1 MKSDLREL
9 PKTYHSDL
17 PYPKIE
23 VDGPNIEYAKLIQL
37 NYAGL
42 VSEFSA
48 VNQYIY
54 QKIALFN
61 YYPDISSTLLGISEV
76 EMHHLNILGEII
88 TLLGGTP
95 GYFIYKKNKNL
106 NWSPSFLSYT
116 TSIKELLT
124 LNIRNEE
131 AAIEQYRK
139 TANLIPDENIVAM
152 INRIILDEEYH
163 IKLFKSLYDQYECE

>member
-9 PKTYHSDL
+9 PKSYHSDL

-23 VDGPNIEYAKLIQL
+23 VDGPNIEYAHLIQV

-42 VSEFSA
+42 ISEFSA
-48 VNQYIY
+48 VTQYIY

-61 YYPDISSTLLGISEV
+61 DYPEIASTLLGISEV
-76 EMHHLNILGEII
+76 EMLHLNMIGEII

-95 GYFIYKKNKNL
+95 GYFISKKNKNL
-106 NWSPSFLSYT
+106 NWSPSFLNYT
-116 TSIKELLT
+116 TTISELLT
-124 LNIRNEE
+124 LNIKNEE
-131 AAIEQYRK
+131 ATIEQYRK
-139 TANLIPDENIVAM
+139 TANLIPDENIVAI

-163 IKLFKSLYDQYECE
+163 IKLFKSLYDEYVCE